1 MSRAIAC
8 GYCGGTHSSVAQV
21 RHCWERASAAGAKST
36 ASGAADSTQRPSSAV
51 GEVSFAA
58 SSVLGR
64 SVLVRPGQ
72 KPPQAWSQC
81 ERWDGDVD
89 GLEVAWR
96 QRRPLVIEL
105 DGDPPEPGVVSDPVW
120 SLTPAFSLP
129 GEKARFFA
137 FANAIDARET
147 KLHWAW
153 RDIAVGLGASPGAR
167 ADVVLP
173 GGEDAYCDGGPLC
186 WQAGV
191 DGAAVISRV
200 GLQAGSLVPFGSNDT
215 DAELSEDQKAAVTAP
230 FGSARII
237 APAGSGKTRVLTER
251 ARHLL
256 SNWNLPVGAVTL
268 VAYNKRAAEEMV
280 ARSADLP
287 GLQIRTL
294 NSLALS
300 VVNRAQRVTTAGEP
314 EVRALLGR
322 LVEFPRRANT
332 DPVVAWMEALS
343 RVRLGL
349 EDPAKVEAD
358 YAGDVDGLPSVV
370 ESYRALL
377 ADRKMVDF
385 DEQIYRAVET
395 LLRHPELRS
404 RARASCRVLLVDEF
418 QDLTPAHLLMIRLLA
433 GPAGDVFGVGD
444 DDQTI
449 YGYAGASP
457 RWLIDYQ
464 RYFPGAQN
472 QQLRVNYR
480 CPPGVVT
487 SAVTLL
493 GHNRRRVAKEV
504 VARSGRAHAKS
515 DLRIVTSQDAVAAT
529 VRRVEELLGG
539 GVASSDI
546 AVLSRVN
553 ASLVPVQVS
562 LIEGSVRV
570 RGAVGEAY
578 LSRSAVAAALA
589 WLRLATSAPQL
600 RSPSDVAA
608 AARRPARGLSPKLVE
623 WIAEQRHD
631 SGWRR
636 LAGRLSE
643 RDATKVVSFA
653 ADLASLSR
661 LASKSTTARVL
672 REVRDEVGL
681 DRAMAALEG
690 AHRRLDRSA
699 QSDDLDSLVAIARLH
714 PEPRSFEE
722 WLRGVLA
729 RPSASDGVTMASIHA
744 VKGQEWP
751 HVVVHDVTS
760 GVLPHRLADDVEE
773 ERRILHVAVTRASES
788 ATVVAGEPA
797 SVFVSEMVTPWK
809 PPVDP
814 VDEASSRTGEPAS
827 AADAPCAAHAASAAD
842 AASAAQVA
850 LREWRTRRARADKKP
865 AYVYLTD
872 ATISAISETLPVDID
887 GLSAVKGLGPAKL
900 QAYGA
905 EILSLLDGVRRP

>member
-8 GYCGGTHSSVAQV
+8 GYCGGVHGTVAEV
-21 RHCWERASAAGAKST
+21 RRCWERAGEADKNAAPGSAPDVMTGPPAGADEDIKM
-36 ASGAADSTQRPSSAV
+36 GSA
-51 GEVSFAA
+51 
-58 SSVLGR
+58 VLGR
-64 SVLVRPGQ
+64 SVIVRPGQ
-72 KPPQAWSQC
+72 RPPDAWSNC

-89 GLEVAWR
+89 SLELAWR
-96 QRRPLVIEL
+96 ERIPLVVEL
-105 DGDPPEPGVVSDPVW
+105 DGDLPEPGAVNIPVW

-129 GEKARFFA
+129 GERVRFFA
-137 FANAIDARET
+137 LANAVDARENRPRWV
-147 KLHWAW
+147 L
-153 RDIAVGLGASPGAR
+153 RDLAVGLGASPGVR

-173 GGEDAYCDGGPLC
+173 CGADAYCDGGPLR
-186 WQAGV
+186 WKGDV
-191 DGAAVISRV
+191 DGLAVISRV
-200 GLQAGSLVPFGSNDT
+200 ALQAGSLSPFGSNEP
-215 DAELSEDQKAAVTAP
+215 DAELAEDQKAAVTQP

-256 SNWNLPVGAVTL
+256 CNWKLPGRAVTL

-280 ARSADLP
+280 ARTPDLP

-300 VVNRAQRVTTAGEP
+300 VVNRAQRVTTAGEA

-322 LVEFPRRANT
+322 LVDFPRRANT
-332 DPVVAWMEALS
+332 DPAVAWIEALS

-349 EDPAKVEAD
+349 EDPTEVEAD
-358 YAGDVDGLPSVV
+358 YAGEVEGLTSVM

-385 DEQIYRAVET
+385 DEQIYRAIEV
-395 LLRHPELRS
+395 LLRHPEVRS
-404 RARASCRVLLVDEF
+404 WARASCRVLLVDEF

-457 RWLIDYQ
+457 EWLIDYR
-464 RYFPGAQN
+464 RYFPGAQI

-480 CPPGVVT
+480 CPPGVVR

-504 VARSGRAHAKS
+504 VACSERTHADS
-515 DLRIVTSQDAVAAT
+515 DLRIVASQNAVDAT
-529 VRRVEELLGG
+529 VQRVVELLGG
-539 GVASSDI
+539 GVASADI

-553 ASLVPVQVS
+553 ASLVPVQVALS
-562 LIEGSVRV
+562 EASVRV
-570 RGAVGEAY
+570 RAAVGESY

-589 WLRLATSAPQL
+589 WLRLATSDPRL

-608 AARRPARGLSPKLVE
+608 AARRPARGLSPKVVE
-623 WIAEQRHD
+623 WIAEQRD
-631 SGWRR
+631 DRGWRR

-643 RDATKVVSFA
+643 RDATKVASFA
-653 ADLASLSR
+653 TDLAVLSR
-661 LASKSTTARVL
+661 LAAEATTARLL

-681 DRAMAALEG
+681 DRAMASLEK

-714 PEPRSFEE
+714 TEPRSFEL
-722 WLRGVLA
+722 WLRGVLG
-729 RPSASDGVTMASIHA
+729 RPSAPDGVTMASIHA

-751 HVVVHDVTS
+751 HVVVHDVTA
-760 GVLPHRLADDVEE
+760 GVLPHRLADDLEE
-773 ERRILHVAVTRASES
+773 ERRILHVAITRASRS

-797 SVFVSEMVTPWK
+797 SVFVSEMLTQWK
-809 PPVDP
+809 PTVDRADATGSLNPTVLDP
-814 VDEASSRTGEPAS
+814 VRE
-827 AADAPCAAHAASAAD
+827 AASA
-842 AASAAQVA
+842 A
-850 LREWRTRRARADKKP
+850 LREWRKSRAQAEKKP
-865 AYVYLTD
+865 AYIYLTD
-872 ATISAISETLPVDID
+872 ATIRAISAALPADIK
-887 GLSAVKGLGPAKL
+887 GLSDVKGLGPAKL

-905 EILSLLDGVRRP
+905 EILSLLDGVRKH